1 MAHAPTVSSANVLS
15 KPTISH
21 ATTMVNASTNAA
33 GRVRTP
39 RINKQGATTSHQHTV
54 GDKPGQSLRRQHP
67 ANAIHT
73 IYQLM
78 DSMEKH

>member
-1 MAHAPTVSSANVLS
+1 MAHAPTVSSANVLPR
-15 KPTISH
+15 PTISH

-39 RINKQGATTSHQHTV
+39 RVNKQHTV

>member
-1 MAHAPTVSSANVLS
+1 MAHAPTASSANVLS

-39 RINKQGATTSHQHTV
+39 RINKQGRPLPHQHTV

>member
-1 MAHAPTVSSANVLS
+1 MAHAPTASSANVLS

-39 RINKQGATTSHQHTV
+39 IINKQGATTSPV